1 MVGMT
6 SLSLSEARRRLAH
19 LGGLP
24 DAAIDLI
31 EAGLMLAC
39 LDHPSRNPERYR
51 TLLDDMAGTLRQAAA
66 RAETA
71 EERSAALA
79 GVLIG
84 RFGLVGDDRD
94 EDSLDSA
101 NLMQVLDRRRG
112 PANTLGLIWL
122 HLGRQQGWP
131 VEPLAFPGHFL
142 LRLSDA
148 HGRRIIIDPFWGGRQ
163 CDASGLRDLLKTA
176 AGLGAEL
183 EPAHYAAQS
192 NRDVL
197 LRLQTAVK
205 MRYLRHAEL
214 GPALQTVETMLLFAP
229 DQIGLWREAGLMH
242 LRQGNLRAAVAAL
255 EQFVTKAPNSA
266 TRHRTS
272 VLLQDLKTRLT

>member
-1 MVGMT
+1 MT
-6 SLSLSEARRRLAH
+6 PLSRVEARQCLARL
-19 LGGLP
+19 GNLP
-24 DAAIDLI
+24 DSAIDLI
-31 EAGLMLAC
+31 EAGLALAS
-39 LDHPSRNPERYR
+39 LDHPSRDPEPYR
-51 TLLDDMAGTLRQAAA
+51 SLLDEMTEALRHAAE
-66 RAETA
+66 RADSTEKRA
-71 EERSAALA
+71 AALA
-79 GVLIG
+79 TVLTG
-84 RFGLVGDDRD
+84 RFGLIGDDRD

-131 VEPLAFPGHFL
+131 IEPLAFPCHFL

-148 HGRRIIIDPFWGGRQ
+148 HGQRIIIDPFWGGRP

-197 LRLQTAVK
+197 LRLQTAIK

-229 DQIGLWREAGLMH
+229 DQIALWREAGLMH
-242 LRQGNLRAAVAAL
+242 LRQGNLRAAIAAL
-255 EQFVTKAPNSA
+255 EQFVTRAPNSM

-272 VLLQDLKTRLT
+272 VLLQDLRTRLS

>member
-1 MVGMT
+1 MT
-6 SLSLSEARRRLAH
+6 PLSLADAKRHLAR
-19 LGGLP
+19 LGSLP
-24 DAAIDLI
+24 DSSIDLI
-31 EAGLMLAC
+31 EAGLTLAC

-51 TLLDDMAGTLRQAAA
+51 TLLAEMTAALRQSGGQ
-66 RAETA
+66 AESA
-71 EERSAALA
+71 EDRSAALA
-79 GVLIG
+79 AVLIG

-94 EDSLDSA
+94 EDNLDSA

-142 LRLSDA
+142 LRLSDDL
-148 HGRRIIIDPFWGGRQ
+148 GQRIIIDPFWGGRQ
-163 CDASGLRDLLKTA
+163 CDASGLRDLLKSA

-183 EPAHYAAQS
+183 EPAHYAVQS

-229 DQIGLWREAGLMH
+229 DQIALWREAGLMH
-242 LRQGNLRAAVAAL
+242 LRQGNLRAAIAAL
-255 EQFVTKAPNSA
+255 EQFVTRAPNSA
-266 TRHRTS
+266 ARHRTS
-272 VLLQDLKTRLT
+272 VLLQDLRTRLT

>member
-1 MVGMT
+1 MT
-6 SLSLSEARRRLAH
+6 PLSLADAKRTLARLGTLA
-19 LGGLP
+19 
-24 DAAIDLI
+24 DQAIDLV
-31 EAGLMLAC
+31 EAGLALAS
-39 LDHPSRNPERYR
+39 LDHPSRDPEYYR
-51 TLLDDMAGTLRQAAA
+51 SLLQEMANALGEIADQAENAEA
-66 RAETA
+66 RST
-71 EERSAALA
+71 ALA
-79 GVLIG
+79 TVLIG

-112 PANTLGLIWL
+112 PAITLGMIWL

-142 LRLSDA
+142 LRLADDR
-148 HGRRIIIDPFWGGRQ
+148 GQRIIIDPFWGGRQ
-163 CDASGLRDLLKTA
+163 RDVTELRDLLKTA

-183 EPAHYAAQS
+183 EPAHYAVQS

-197 LRLQTAVK
+197 LRLQSAIK

-229 DQIGLWREAGLMH
+229 DQIALWREAGLMH
-242 LRQGNLRAAVAAL
+242 LRQGNLRAAITAL
-255 EQFVTKAPNSA
+255 EQFVARAPNSA

-272 VLLQDLKTRLT
+272 VLLQDLKTRLS